1 MRYLAGAAGGR
12 TALAPIGRV
21 ASPLA
26 ELDQRLHEGAE
37 VSGELDADDGIEAVA
52 PDAVEVVPS
61 VPPHAVSAPS
71 PAPPST
77 PKSAPPRD
85 AFEAL
90 ARSLEVVERWV
101 GAPTAPS
108 EPRRATTEPAKPLPQ
123 VRVLERVER
132 VERIESVQEST
143 PELEASPG
151 ERAETIEPSLGT
163 RRVERRTAP
172 DLRISV
178 VPVAREER
186 LVEREILV
194 PLEAQP
200 AHAVAEPTHAPSESP
215 RATQTRAVERA
226 APSVTIGHLHVEI
239 VRDEPTPRV
248 APKPTAPPKSTASG
262 AARGPHA
269 WPRPRPF
276 GWRQR

>member
-1 MRYLAGAAGGR
+1 MRYLAGAVGGH

-26 ELDQRLHEGAE
+26 ELDQRLHEGTE
-37 VSGELDADDGIEAVA
+37 VSGELDADGIETVA
-52 PDAVEVVPS
+52 PDAVEVVPMPRAAS
-61 VPPHAVSAPS
+61 VPS

-101 GAPTAPS
+101 GAPSTTS
-108 EPRRATTEPAKPLPQ
+108 EPRRAKTEPAKPLPE
-123 VRVLERVER
+123 VRVSERVER

-143 PELEASPG
+143 LELEAAPG
-151 ERAETIEPSLGT
+151 ERTETIEPSPST
-163 RRVERRTAP
+163 RRVDRRKAP
-172 DLRISV
+172 EPRISV

-186 LVEREILV
+186 LVERELLV
-194 PLEAQP
+194 PLEARP
-200 AHAVAEPTHAPSESP
+200 TRALLEPTTHERSESP
-215 RATQTRAVERA
+215 RATETRAVERPV
-226 APSVTIGHLHVEI
+226 PSVTIGHLHVEI
-239 VRDEPTPRV
+239 VRDEPAPRV
-248 APKPTAPPKSTASG
+248 APKPNTPPKPAPG
-262 AARGPHA
+262 APRAPHA

>member
-1 MRYLAGAAGGR
+1 MRYLAGAVGGH
-12 TALAPIGRV
+12 TALAPVGRV

-37 VSGELDADDGIEAVA
+37 ASGELDADDEAIA

-61 VPPHAVSAPS
+61 ATPHAASAPS

-101 GAPTAPS
+101 GAPTTPR
-108 EPRRATTEPAKPLPQ
+108 EPWRATMEPAKPLPE
-123 VRVLERVER
+123 VRVSERVER
-132 VERIESVQEST
+132 VERIESVREST
-143 PELEASPG
+143 LELEAAPD
-151 ERAETIEPSLGT
+151 ERAETIEPSPST
-163 RRVERRTAP
+163 RRVDRRRAP
-172 DLRISV
+172 EPRISV

-194 PLEAQP
+194 PLEAR
-200 AHAVAEPTHAPSESP
+200 PTHAVLEPTTHERSESP
-215 RATQTRAVERA
+215 RATQTRAVERPV
-226 APSVTIGHLHVEI
+226 PSVTIGHLHVEI
-239 VRDEPTPRV
+239 VRDEPAPRV
-248 APKPTAPPKSTASG
+248 APKPNTPPKPAPG
-262 AARGPHA
+262 ATRAPHA

>member
-1 MRYLAGAAGGR
+1 MRYLAGAVGGH
-12 TALAPIGRV
+12 TALAPVGRV

-37 VSGELDADDGIEAVA
+37 VSGELDADGIETVA
-52 PDAVEVVPS
+52 PDAVEVVPM
-61 VPPHAVSAPS
+61 PRAASAPS
-71 PAPPST
+71 PTPPST

-101 GAPTAPS
+101 GAPSATS
-108 EPRRATTEPAKPLPQ
+108 EPRRATTEPTKPHPE

-143 PELEASPG
+143 LELEATPE
-151 ERAETIEPSLGT
+151 ERAETAEPSPST
-163 RRVERRTAP
+163 RRVERRKAP
-172 DLRISV
+172 EPRISV

-194 PLEAQP
+194 PLEAR
-200 AHAVAEPTHAPSESP
+200 PTHAALEPLTHERSESP
-215 RATQTRAVERA
+215 RATPTRAVERP

-248 APKPTAPPKSTASG
+248 APKPNTSPKQAPG
-262 AARGPHA
+262 APRAPHA
-269 WPRPRPF
+269 GPRPRPF

>member
-1 MRYLAGAAGGR
+1 MRYLAGAVGGH

-26 ELDQRLHEGAE
+26 ELDQRLHEGTE
-37 VSGELDADDGIEAVA
+37 VSGELDADDGIEAFA
-52 PDAVEVVPS
+52 PDAVEVPS
-61 VPPHAVSAPS
+61 AMPRAASVPS

-101 GAPTAPS
+101 GAPSTTS
-108 EPRRATTEPAKPLPQ
+108 EPRRATTEPAKPLPE
-123 VRVLERVER
+123 VRVSERVER
-132 VERIESVQEST
+132 VERIESVQAST
-143 PELEASPG
+143 LELEAAPG
-151 ERAETIEPSLGT
+151 ERTETIEPSPST
-163 RRVERRTAP
+163 RRVERRKAP
-172 DLRISV
+172 EPRISV

-186 LVEREILV
+186 LVERELLV
-194 PLEAQP
+194 PLEARP
-200 AHAVAEPTHAPSESP
+200 TRAVVEPPTHERSESP
-215 RATQTRAVERA
+215 RATETRAVERPV
-226 APSVTIGHLHVEI
+226 PSVTIGHLHVEI
-239 VRDEPTPRV
+239 VRDEPAPRV
-248 APKPTAPPKSTASG
+248 APKPNTPPKPAPG
-262 AARGPHA
+262 APRAPHA

>member
-1 MRYLAGAAGGR
+1 MRYLAGAVGGH
-12 TALAPIGRV
+12 TALAPVGRV

-37 VSGELDADDGIEAVA
+37 VSGELDADGIETVA
-52 PDAVEVVPS
+52 PDAVEVVPM
-61 VPPHAVSAPS
+61 PRAASAPS
-71 PAPPST
+71 PTPPST

-101 GAPTAPS
+101 GAPSTTS
-108 EPRRATTEPAKPLPQ
+108 EPRRATTEPAKPLPE
-123 VRVLERVER
+123 VRVSERVER

-143 PELEASPG
+143 LELEAAPG
-151 ERAETIEPSLGT
+151 ERTETIEPSPST
-163 RRVERRTAP
+163 RRVERRKAP
-172 DLRISV
+172 EPRISV

-186 LVEREILV
+186 LVERELLV
-194 PLEAQP
+194 PLEARP
-200 AHAVAEPTHAPSESP
+200 TRAVLEPTTHERSESP
-215 RATQTRAVERA
+215 RATETRAVERPV
-226 APSVTIGHLHVEI
+226 PSVTIGHLHVEI
-239 VRDEPTPRV
+239 VRDEPAPRV
-248 APKPTAPPKSTASG
+248 APKPNTPPKPAPG
-262 AARGPHA
+262 APRAPHA